1 MASNYDEYRKI
12 RKELIGLKSAAKQ
25 RIRRSEQAG
34 YINILSTYNFP
45 QNPPTLGE
53 FRDYTEKEQRQ
64 AINDYRDAIT
74 ALKNE
79 MKSPLSSLIGVKSQI
94 EKETSINPYSSNLN
108 KAQQTILAS
117 SRFLITNA
125 EAAMQKEKR
134 TLEGHLFRMKQGMEV
149 SDLFDEI
156 DSWDVDEN
164 LKNTM
169 KKFLHHKLEQDTPD
183 YDTNY
188 IGLTLEEIL
197 NNPQAFLDDFKEL
210 YAAEAKLLEEY
221 MESFNIEDFD
231 NPTSVM

>member
-1 MASNYDEYRKI
+1 
-12 RKELIGLKSAAKQ
+12 
-25 RIRRSEQAG
+25 
-34 YINILSTYNFP
+34 
-45 QNPPTLGE
+45 
-53 FRDYTEKEQRQ
+53 
-64 AINDYRDAIT
+64 
-74 ALKNE
+74 